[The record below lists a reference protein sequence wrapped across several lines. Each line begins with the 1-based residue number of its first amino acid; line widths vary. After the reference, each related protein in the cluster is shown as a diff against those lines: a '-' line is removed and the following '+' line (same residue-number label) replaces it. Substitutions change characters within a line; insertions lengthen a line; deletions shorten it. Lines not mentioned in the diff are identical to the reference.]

1 MQQNSSLFPAAA
13 TDTSAA
19 ARRSAYSLLLIMT
32 IGLVGTTIL
41 TGPGVHS
48 VNDQSRWST
57 IRALVETGSYAI
69 GRRYERADRTY
80 TDQGLVAE
88 PGWNTND
95 KILHPNTFRFY
106 SSKPTLLPTVLAGE
120 YWVLHKVLGLDIRE
134 NRLFVSRTILLTIN
148 WLPLLLY
155 LLLFTRLVEQLGTT
169 DWGRVLV
176 VTAACCGT
184 FVTGFSG
191 TLNNHTV
198 AAHAALFAM
207 YQCLRIELDGDRRW
221 WRFLFAGLCLGW
233 TSCNELPAAALA
245 LTMTLWLLRVSPRLT
260 VTVAVPAMLLPVG
273 AYLYTQ
279 FLAVGTIMPT
289 YAHEQWY
296 RYAGSFWRHPTGM
309 DRIREP
315 KWIYAA
321 HLLAGH
327 TGILSLTP
335 ILLLGW
341 IGMVRTVLSPRD
353 RRTHPG
359 VERRLAQLTSSLTAL
374 IFAFYVYRTSNY
386 GGNAAGPRWFIWLAP
401 LWLLTMVPE
410 ADRWERHRWR
420 RVLASLLLLVSVGS
434 VVYALA
440 NPWRHSWLFWLLHDA
455 GWFRYR

>member
-1 MQQNSSLFPAAA
+1 
-13 TDTSAA
+13 
-19 ARRSAYSLLLIMT
+19 MT
-32 IGLVGTTIL
+32 IGLVGATIL
-41 TGPGVHS
+41 TAPPAYS

-69 GRRYERADRTY
+69 GRRYERGDRTY
-80 TDQGLVAE
+80 TDRGLVAE

-155 LLLFTRLVEQLGTT
+155 LVLFTRLVEELGTT

-176 VTAACCGT
+176 VTAACSGT

-198 AAHAALFAM
+198 AAHGALFAM

-221 WRFLFAGLCLGW
+221 WRFLLAGLCLGW

-245 LTMTLWLLRVSPRLT
+245 LGMTLWLMRVSPRLT
-260 VTVAVPAMLLPVG
+260 MTVAVPAMLLPIG

-296 RYAGSFWRHPTGM
+296 RYKGSFWRHPTGM

-315 KWIYAA
+315 KWTYAA

-341 IGMVRTVLSPRD
+341 VGMVRTVLSRGD
-353 RRTHPG
+353 RRTRPN
-359 VERRLAQLTSSLTAL
+359 VEHQLALLTSGLTAL

-386 GGNAAGPRWFIWLAP
+386 GGNTAGPRWFIWLAP
-401 LWLLTMVPE
+401 LWLLTMIPE

-440 NPWRHSWLFWLLHDA
+440 NPWRHSWLFWLFHGA
-455 GWFRYR
+455 GWIRYR

>member
-1 MQQNSSLFPAAA
+1 
-13 TDTSAA
+13 
-19 ARRSAYSLLLIMT
+19 MT

-41 TGPGVHS
+41 TGPAVHS

-80 TDQGLVAE
+80 ADQGLVAD
-88 PGWNTND
+88 PAWNTTD

-120 YWVLHKVLGLDIRE
+120 YWALHKVLGLDISE

-198 AAHAALFAM
+198 AAHGALFAM

-221 WRFLFAGLCLGW
+221 WRFLLAGLCLGW
-233 TSCNELPAAALA
+233 TICNELPAAALA
-245 LTMTLWLLRVSPRLT
+245 LGMTLWLFRVSPRLT

-273 AYLYTQ
+273 AYLCTQ
-279 FLAVGTIMPT
+279 YLAVGTIMPT
-289 YAHEQWY
+289 YAHERWY
-296 RYAGSFWRHPTGM
+296 RYKGSFWRHPTGI

-341 IGMVRTVLSPRD
+341 IGMVRTVLSRQD
-353 RRTHPG
+353 RGTRPG

-374 IFAFYVYRTSNY
+374 VFAFYVYRTSNY

-401 LWLLTMVPE
+401 LWLLTMIPE
-410 ADRWERHRWR
+410 ADRWERHRWQ

-440 NPWRHSWLFWLLHDA
+440 NPWRHSWLFWLFHDA
-455 GWFRYR
+455 GWVRYR